1 MPIAVGGT
9 NITDIRIGSTAI
21 NSVYVGSQLVW
32 SRMSLSRSAASGT
45 LSGNEV
51 VYLNDLNT
59 SPFAPAVASVSITT
73 NPQTSVTWSF
83 QKNSGTTATT
93 GTTSGHTTAVTLIRN
108 ANQGAGTSTASYSVF
123 AYIGGSQV
131 ASITVSLRAIQD
143 YI

>member
-32 SRMSLSRSAASGT
+32 SRMSLSRSASSGT

-51 VYLNDLNT
+51 VALNDLNT
-59 SPFAPAVASVSITT
+59 SPFTPAVAGVLITT

-83 QKNSGTTATT
+83 QKNSGTTANT
-93 GTTSGHTTAVTLIRN
+93 GSTSGHTTAVTLIRN
-108 ANQGAGTSTASYSVF
+108 ANQGAGTSTASYTVYAS
-123 AYIGGSQV
+123 IGGSQV